1 MLKEVVDHDGVMCA
15 FVATR
20 DGFVVEAEADTGV
33 DPEEPA
39 AIASTILLRTK
50 SVMNRL
56 IPEHLEEE
64 KAKVSVVCGH
74 PPNPRR
80 PHNRTPLR
88 QRDAAQGHG
97 QAPVEAAQED
107 RQGGVRER
115 GMTPAPDESFQNP

>member
-1 MLKEVVDHDGVMCA
+1 MDLKEVVDHDGVMCA

-50 SVMNRL
+50 GVMDRL
-56 IPEHLEEE
+56 SPEHREEE

-74 PPNPRR
+74 SLILEEVDDLIIGLLYDSEVLPEGMARVLLKE
-80 PHNRTPLR
+80 LR
-88 QRDAAQGHG
+88 QT
-97 QAPVEAAQED
+97 VEETY
-107 RQGGVRER
+107 GGE
-115 GMTPAPDESFQNP
+115 